1 MMMKR
6 MLVAVAA
13 VGLMALPAGAQ
24 FSKISAGPLSGNCTG
39 TAPALGIDKLNSILY
54 QCGTAHLWQADTSTV
69 AVLNAQTAV
78 TTVTTAQTM
87 GSVVLTAGFQN
98 IVGRTLR
105 ICGAGIYTTPG
116 TTTPTMTISLIEGG
130 ITPITITTAALSVTA
145 TTSAPFQFCF
155 TSTAATTGA
164 TGTLET
170 HGYVMANISA
180 NTPAAAAPVYL
191 DTNTAVSSAIDLTAA
206 NTLAVQVAANSAI
219 SSVQLRQLTVVAL
232 N

>member
-1 MMMKR
+1 MMKR

-13 VGLMALPAGAQ
+13 VGLMALPAAAQ
-24 FSKISAGPLSGNCTG
+24 FQTITSGPLSGTCAG
-39 TAPALGIDKLNSILY
+39 GAPSLGIDALNQVVY
-54 QCGTAHLWQADTSTV
+54 GCGTPHVWQAYATTI
-69 AVLNAQTAV
+69 AALTAQTAV

-87 GSVVLTAGFQN
+87 GSVALTAGFQN
-98 IVGRTLR
+98 VAGRTLR

-130 ITPITITTAALSVTA
+130 ITPITITTAALSATA
-145 TTSAPFQFCF
+145 TTNAPFQFCF
-155 TSTAATTGA
+155 TSMAVSTGA